1 MTNKQRK
8 VACETSRSGWRRSQ
22 TNSKIH
28 KCQHSQTL
36 PKTQILTVVL
46 DWYRGSTLLKPT
58 FPEDRNCEI
67 CLRTKMTR
75 APCRRRTATVVP
87 RAENFGDLIT
97 ADHKVLREG
106 CESSI
111 CCCGTRIGNSM
122 VTILHHAEQKSFT
135 TDISLE
141 FGNVCEDLSWNH
153 CTSTTHR
160 SETNG
165 IAESGTQNSGRDV
178 CCILSQSDLGEK

>member
-8 VACETSRSGWRRSQ
+8 VACEPSRSGWRRSQ

-46 DWYRGSTLLKPT
+46 NWYRGSTIIKT
-58 FPEDRNCEI
+58 NFPKDRNCEI

-75 APCRRRTATVVP
+75 APCKSRTGTVVP
-87 RAENFGDLIT
+87 KAEIFGDLIT

-106 CESSI
+106 CESSSI
-111 CCCGTRIGNSM
+111 RCCSTKFGNSV
-122 VTILHHAEQKSFT
+122 VTILPMQNKSHLHRYF
-135 TDISLE
+135 IGIWQSL
-141 FGNVCEDLSWNH
+141 
-153 CTSTTHR
+153 
-160 SETNG
+160 
-165 IAESGTQNSGRDV
+165 
-178 CCILSQSDLGEK
+178 